1 MLLVPGDL
9 GGDWRR
15 VADRS
20 WRSGMGRSEAAQRA
34 RAVRSVTVWR
44 SFRTADRSGWL
55 WCQVTPLGSEQDAS
69 EAMSRL
75 GNRFVRNARAQ
86 VALSSERQL
95 EPPHV
100 TGADEAWAREQRTT
114 GRAGEG
120 ASLLLGVRVGA
131 VVGVVALSG
140 RTATWPAVT
149 AAGEQLVTRIRS
161 RDRG

>member
-9 GGDWRR
+9 GAGWRQ

-20 WRSGMGRSEAAQRA
+20 WRSGIGRSEAAQRA
-34 RAVRSVTVWR
+34 RAARSVTVWR
-44 SFRTADRSGWL
+44 SFRTTDRSGWL

-69 EAMSRL
+69 EAMTRL
-75 GNRFVRNARAQ
+75 GERYVRNVRAE
-86 VALSSERQL
+86 VALRSERQL

-100 TGADEAWAREQRTT
+100 PGADEVWAREQRTT

-120 ASLLLGVRVGA
+120 ASLLLGVRVGV

-140 RTATWPAVT
+140 RAASWPVVT